1 LQRKNEI
8 LTTVGLLLRYIAGIG
23 SAPRYTVIQ
32 EMVASLSPYIT
43 AHVNRF
49 GDYRM
54 DFDDYVPKPAQKM
67 DLPVFFN

>member
-1 LQRKNEI
+1 
-8 LTTVGLLLRYIAGIG
+8 
-23 SAPRYTVIQ
+23 
-32 EMVASLSPYIT
+32 MVASLSPYIT